1 MKKII
6 IATSN
11 KGKVRELKDEFRQ
24 LDVELVPLSE
34 LEVQYPEP
42 VEDGK
47 TFAENSLIKAK
58 YYQERTGCACLA
70 DDSGL
75 EVDLLGGAPGVYS
88 ARYSGEHDQPK
99 NNKKLAAELEKLP
112 EKESP
117 AAYQCALTFVDED
130 GAILAAQGYCRG
142 IVKPVARGNGGFG
155 YDPYFYIG
163 EKTMAELT
171 LEEKQAISHRGAA
184 IREMAAKLKERL

>member
-1 MKKII
+1 M
-6 IATSN
+6 
-11 KGKVRELKDEFRQ
+11 
-24 LDVELVPLSE
+24 
-34 LEVQYPEP
+34 
-42 VEDGK
+42 
-47 TFAENSLIKAK
+47 
-58 YYQERTGCACLA
+58 
-70 DDSGL
+70 
-75 EVDLLGGAPGVYS
+75 
-88 ARYSGEHDQPK
+88 
-99 NNKKLAAELEKLP
+99 EKLP

-130 GAILAAQGYCRG
+130 GAVLAAQGYCRG

>member
-24 LDVELVPLSE
+24 LDIELVPLSE

-130 GAILAAQGYCRG
+130 GAVLAAQGY
-142 IVKPVARGNGGFG
+142 
-155 YDPYFYIG
+155 
-163 EKTMAELT
+163 
-171 LEEKQAISHRGAA
+171 
-184 IREMAAKLKERL
+184 

>member
-58 YYQERTGCACLA
+58 YYQERTGCSCLA
-70 DDSGL
+70 DYSGL
-75 EVDLLGGAPGVYS
+75 EVDLRGCATGAYC
-88 ARYSGEHDQPK
+88 ARYSG
-99 NNKKLAAELEKLP
+99 
-112 EKESP
+112 
-117 AAYQCALTFVDED
+117 
-130 GAILAAQGYCRG
+130 
-142 IVKPVARGNGGFG
+142 
-155 YDPYFYIG
+155 
-163 EKTMAELT
+163 
-171 LEEKQAISHRGAA
+171 
-184 IREMAAKLKERL
+184 